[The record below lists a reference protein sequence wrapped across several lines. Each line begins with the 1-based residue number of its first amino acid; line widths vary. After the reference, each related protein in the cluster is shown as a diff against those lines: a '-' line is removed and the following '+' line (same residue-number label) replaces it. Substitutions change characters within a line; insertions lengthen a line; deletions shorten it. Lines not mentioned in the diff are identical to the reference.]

1 MEAAIRGA
9 LDRAGNP
16 DATMRARIYQS
27 ARQALSR
34 SLERQGLTDPELMRD
49 QSARLEQ
56 LIAHVE
62 AEWTNPQVRQPQPAA
77 PAIDP
82 PRTTLPPAAPVVEP
96 AVTAERRDPV
106 LSSERPAP
114 VASGE
119 RRDPGFGDQ
128 PSGQPAFTPAAP
140 GADDGL
146 TIEPHR
152 TEPPAAPAPAQAGA
166 VKPGAAR
173 SKSRPKRG
181 GLHLVSRLFSAAVI
195 MSFFVMGIWWVIASG
210 AFQSAEQR
218 DTSVPN
224 PPPTVNEDDFD
235 AAAPRQLNP
244 GAGFTGEWKTAF
256 SPTQQ
261 DGEIVTS
268 ARAQAEF
275 AGAGENRVL
284 RIVSTAGDSAGEVRI
299 PIDAAVLGDAARQ
312 QSIVA
317 LTVKAV
323 GNEPT
328 QIYVR
333 CDFPGL
339 GDCGRR
345 RFDVGTAVSDVLF
358 DLKFDGAATPSGDG
372 AIIINSDITGA
383 GHGID
388 IHAVRIRPAS

>member
-1 MEAAIRGA
+1 
-9 LDRAGNP
+9 
-16 DATMRARIYQS
+16 MRARIYQS
-27 ARQALSR
+27 ARQALAR

-62 AEWTNPQVRQPQPAA
+62 AEWVNPQVRPPQPVA
-77 PAIDP
+77 PEIET

-96 AVTAERRDPV
+96 AMTAERRDPV
-106 LSSERPAP
+106 
-114 VASGE
+114 VSGE

-128 PSGQPAFTPAAP
+128 LGGEPAFTPTAP
-140 GADDGL
+140 RADDGL

-152 TEPPAAPAPAQAGA
+152 TEPHATPAQEQPGGS
-166 VKPGAAR
+166 KPEPVR
-173 SKSRPKRG
+173 SKTRPKRS

-195 MSFFVMGIWWVIASG
+195 MSFFAMGIWWVIASG

-224 PPPTVNEDDFD
+224 PPPTVNEEDFD
-235 AAAPRQLNP
+235 TAAPRQLNP

-284 RIVSTAGDSAGEVRI
+284 RIVSTAGDGAGEVRI
-299 PIDAAVLGDAARQ
+299 PVNAAVLSDAAQRK
-312 QSIVA
+312 SIVA
-317 LTVKAV
+317 LTVKSV
-323 GNEPT
+323 GDEPT

-345 RFDVGTAVSDVLF
+345 RFDVGTGMSDVLF
-358 DLKFDGAATPSGDG
+358 DLEFDAAATPSGAG
-372 AIIINSDITGA
+372 HIIINGDITGT

-388 IHAVRIRPAS
+388 IHAIRIRPAS